1 MNENEL
7 MNEAARELNE
17 INESDVVNV
26 TALVPKEL
34 KATGT
39 V

>member
-26 TALVPKEL
+26 TAASMAQPM
-34 KATGT
+34 
-39 V
+39 

>member
-26 TALVPKEL
+26 TAQGKN
-34 KATGT
+34 GSD
-39 V
+39 